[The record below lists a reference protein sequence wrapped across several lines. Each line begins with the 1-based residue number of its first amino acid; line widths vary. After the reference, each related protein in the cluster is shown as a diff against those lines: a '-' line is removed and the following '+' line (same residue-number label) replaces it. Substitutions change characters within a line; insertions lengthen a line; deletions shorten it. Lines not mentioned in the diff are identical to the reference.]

1 MINYKGVFKQ
11 IDLEKIDHYG
21 IEKNKESFIIN
32 LNKVFYIEFIEF
44 EIFNMLDLNIYFSID
59 KKIWVDIKQ
68 RENFLLVNA
77 NKYSLTCNNKEKYQ
91 YIKINTKIDNI
102 KDKKVNIFVRKFPG
116 LMIAARS
123 DGFGARFMPILNAM
137 YLAEYTGFK
146 FGFVWKKSGHDE
158 NSLKKFEN
166 NELAGLHLSNESN
179 IFSKDFIEQYSY
191 TDKLPSNMQV
201 ETKNSI
207 DDFVSKTNNFWG
219 NYVDYNITR
228 KFFGTRVF
236 ANYPKL
242 WKKIKF
248 STEMQKIIDNANKVA
263 SATFPKKFIA
273 IHIRSGDIVY
283 DERVRKLGVG
293 IGKAMPIEIAM
304 YLIEENLNKNEKIV
318 LFGDDFTSLREL
330 KKQYGVSIIEDFI
343 DENLSGIERI
353 IFEIVFMSNAKDI
366 FSGGS
371 SFAKV
376 AAYIGPGKEPKF
388 YTVLFSN
395 EQQLSILQKYN
406 NIAFHNLQK
415 AHSLY
420 YSSVLLFRTGASV
433 ELILSSLRQAS
444 VLDKTNCLYELLI
457 IYMCLRNRMY
467 LEIEKILKNSIFKYK
482 DYLENFHYGIYHL
495 DIKKSIAKIP
505 IENISRFPRL
515 LSFVRFIQNSFYQV
529 LLDYKDEMLVDL
541 RKNIVLLIEEK
552 NNIIEEKNN
561 IIEEKNNI
569 IEEKN
574 NIIYSNS
581 IKFDQILSFQ
591 TKHGTAKA
599 RIQNQL
605 SYKLGQAMIA
615 NSKSLLGYIRMPFVL
630 SYIKDKHKQEQ
641 KNYQDK
647 IKKDPS
653 LKLLPLEFYPD
664 YKKALK
670 EKECLTHKLGEALI
684 KANNNWYKG
693 GYIKLWF
700 EIRKLKREFRK
711 EK

>member
-1 MINYKGVFKQ
+1 MTNYKGVFKQ
-11 IDLEKIDHYG
+11 IDLEKIDQYD
-21 IEKNKESFIIN
+21 IEKDKESFIVN
-32 LNKVFYIEFIEF
+32 LNNMFHVEFIEF
-44 EIFNMLDLNIYFSID
+44 EILDMLDVEIYFSVD
-59 KKIWVDIKQ
+59 KKNWTEIKQ
-68 RENFLLVNA
+68 QENCLLTNA
-77 NKYSLTCNNKEKYQ
+77 NKYSLTCSNKEKYQ

-102 KDKKVNIFVRKFPG
+102 KDKKVNIFIRKFPG

-166 NELAGLHLSNESN
+166 NELAGLYLSNESN

-191 TDKLPSNMQV
+191 TDKLPSNKQV

-207 DDFVSKTNNFWG
+207 NDFVSKTNNFWG
-219 NYVDYNITR
+219 NYVDYTTTR
-228 KFFGTRVF
+228 KFFGARVF

-248 STEMQKIIDNANKVA
+248 SPLIQKIIDSANKVA
-263 SATFPKKFIA
+263 STTFPRKFIA

-283 DERVRKLGVG
+283 DEREKKLGVS
-293 IGKAMPIEIAM
+293 IGKAMPIEIAIH
-304 YLIEENLNKNEKIV
+304 LIEENLNKNEKIV
-318 LFGDDFTSLREL
+318 LFGDDFTSLRQL
-330 KKQYGVSIIEDFI
+330 KVQYGINIVEDFI
-343 DENLSGIERI
+343 DNNLSGVERI

-371 SFAKV
+371 SFARV
-376 AAYIGPGKEPKF
+376 AAYIGLGKEPKF

-395 EQQLSILQKYN
+395 EQQLSILRKYN

-420 YSSVLLFRTGASV
+420 YGSILLFRTGANV
-433 ELILSSLRQAS
+433 ELILSSLKQAS

-457 IYMCLRNRMY
+457 IYMCLRNGMY
-467 LEIEKILKNSIFKYK
+467 LEIEKILKNSIFKNE

-515 LSFVRFIQNSFYQV
+515 LKFIRFIQNSFWQV
-529 LLDYKDEMLVDL
+529 LLDYKDEIIVDL
-541 RKNIVLLIEEK
+541 RKQYSSS
-552 NNIIEEKNN
+552 
-561 IIEEKNNI
+561 

-581 IKFDQILSFQ
+581 IKFDQVLSFL
-591 TKHGTAKA
+591 TKHGTAKD
-599 RIQNQL
+599 RIHNHL
-605 SYKLGQAMIA
+605 SYKLGQAMIT
-615 NSKSLLGYIRMPFVL
+615 NSKSVLGYIRMPFVL

-641 KNYQDK
+641 KIYQEK

-653 LKLLPLEFYPD
+653 LKLPPLESYPD
-664 YKKALK
+664 YKESLK
-670 EKECLTHKLGEALI
+670 EKECFTYKLGEAFI
-684 KANNNWYKG
+684 KASKTWYKG
-693 GYIKLWF
+693 GYVKLWF
-700 EIRKLKREFRK
+700 EIRKLKKEF